1 MTMGIQ
7 RRFSISGRRYSIKI
21 LSVEVDEAFQ
31 QLLNIGILHLVR
43 SDIRAELEDET
54 RYKARVVI
62 NRKLVSTDVWAHDE
76 LGAVRELMNGLK
88 DRVARHYYL
97 DRYDR
102 PKRLQR
108 RK

>member
-1 MTMGIQ
+1 M
-7 RRFSISGRRYSIKI
+7 
-21 LSVEVDEAFQ
+21 EVDETFTR
-31 QLLNIGILHLVR
+31 LLNIGILKYIH
-43 SDIRAELEDET
+43 SLETDEFRDKY
-54 RYKARVVI
+54 RYKARIVL

-76 LGAVRELMNGLK
+76 LGAVRELMHALK

-108 RK
+108 RI

>member
-1 MTMGIQ
+1 M
-7 RRFSISGRRYSIKI
+7 
-21 LSVEVDEAFQ
+21 LSVEIDEAFTR
-31 QLLNIGILHLVR
+31 LLKIGILQFMNEIDDR
-43 SDIRAELEDET
+43 T
-54 RYKARVVI
+54 RYKVRLVI

-76 LGAVRELMNGLK
+76 LGAVRELMNALK

>member
-1 MTMGIQ
+1 M
-7 RRFSISGRRYSIKI
+7 
-21 LSVEVDEAFQ
+21 EVDETFA
-31 QLLNIGILHLVR
+31 QLLKIGVLQLVDR
-43 SDIRAELEDET
+43 LEWDEFRDKY
-54 RYKARVVI
+54 RYKTRLVI

>member
-1 MTMGIQ
+1 M
-7 RRFSISGRRYSIKI
+7 
-21 LSVEVDEAFQ
+21 LSVEIDEAFAR
-31 QLLNIGILHLVR
+31 LLNIGILKYI
-43 SDIRAELEDET
+43 DEIEDKN
-54 RYKARVVI
+54 RYKVRLVI

-76 LGAVRELMNGLK
+76 LGAVRELMTALK

-102 PKRLQR
+102 PKLLQR

>member
-1 MTMGIQ
+1 M
-7 RRFSISGRRYSIKI
+7 
-21 LSVEVDEAFQ
+21 LSVEVDEAFAR
-31 QLLNIGILHLVR
+31 LLNTGILKY
-43 SDIRAELEDET
+43 IDEIKDNN
-54 RYKARVVI
+54 RYKVRLVI

-76 LGAVRELMNGLK
+76 LGAVRGLMYALK
-88 DRVARHYYL
+88 DRVARHYRL

>member
-1 MTMGIQ
+1 M
-7 RRFSISGRRYSIKI
+7 
-21 LSVEVDEAFQ
+21 LSVEVDETFTR
-31 QLLNIGILHLVR
+31 LLNIGIFKYIH
-43 SDIRAELEDET
+43 SLETDEFRDKY
-54 RYKARVVI
+54 RYKARLLF
-62 NRKLVSTDVWAHDE
+62 NRKLMSTSVWSHDE
-76 LGAVRELMNGLK
+76 LGAVRELMNALK

>member
-1 MTMGIQ
+1 M
-7 RRFSISGRRYSIKI
+7 
-21 LSVEVDEAFQ
+21 EVDETFKR
-31 QLLNIGILHLVR
+31 LLNIGILKYI
-43 SDIRAELEDET
+43 DEIEDKN
-54 RYKARVVI
+54 RYKVRLVI

-76 LGAVRELMNGLK
+76 LGAVRELMNALK